1 MTESGQGVGMQGG
14 LHLASVNTRAVSR
27 RTRILTTLA
36 TVLVVAVVVLAVA
49 RNDDRAPVPGA
60 DATSEPAVAVRPDSH
75 RLSDPAGAR
84 VTLVEFLDFECEACG
99 AMYPAVE
106 RLRAEYGDRVSFVVR
121 YFPIPSHVNSG
132 RAARAAE
139 AAAAQGRFEQMYQRL
154 FETQAEWGEKRVAQ
168 DGVFRNLAAEIG
180 LDMAAFDIAY
190 NDPRTA
196 ARVQSDFGEGLTLG
210 VAGTPSFFING
221 EKITVSGS
229 RDLAAALDTA
239 LR

>member
-1 MTESGQGVGMQGG
+1 MNARPVP
-14 LHLASVNTRAVSR
+14 R

-36 TVLVVAVVVLAVA
+36 AVLVLVVGAIVLAAA
-49 RNDDRAPVPGA
+49 RSDDRAQGA
-60 DATSEPAVAVRPDSH
+60 PAREAGSTGEPAAVVRPDSH
-75 RLSDPAGAR
+75 RLSDPPGAR

-99 AMYPAVE
+99 AMFPAME

-121 YFPIPSHVNSG
+121 YFPIPSHLNSG

-139 AAAAQGRFEQMYQRL
+139 AAAQQGHFEKMYQRL

-168 DGVFRNLAAEIG
+168 DTVFRNLAAEIG

-196 ARVQSDFGEGLTLG
+196 ARVNSDFDEGLALG
-210 VAGTPSFFING
+210 VAGTPSFFLNG

-229 RDLAAALDTA
+229 RDLAAALDA
-239 LR
+239 AVE

>member
-1 MTESGQGVGMQGG
+1 MNARPVP
-14 LHLASVNTRAVSR
+14 R

-36 TVLVVAVVVLAVA
+36 AVLVIVVGAIVLAAA
-49 RNDDRAPVPGA
+49 RSDDRAQSAPAPEAGS
-60 DATSEPAVAVRPDSH
+60 TGEPAAVVRPDSH

-84 VTLVEFLDFECEACG
+84 VTLVEFLDFECEACR
-99 AMYPAVE
+99 AMFPAME

-139 AAAAQGRFEQMYQRL
+139 AAAQQGHFEKMYQRL

-168 DGVFRNLAAEIG
+168 DTVFRNLAAEIG
-180 LDMAAFDIAY
+180 LDMTAFDIAY

-196 ARVQSDFGEGLTLG
+196 ARVNSDFDEGLALG
-210 VAGTPSFFING
+210 VAGTPSFFLNG

-229 RDLAAALDTA
+229 RDLAAALDA
-239 LR
+239 AVE

>member
-1 MTESGQGVGMQGG
+1 M
-14 LHLASVNTRAVSR
+14 NTRTVSR

-36 TVLVVAVVVLAVA
+36 TVLVIVVGAVVLAAA
-49 RNDDRAPVPGA
+49 RTDDRAPVPGA
-60 DATSEPAVAVRPDSH
+60 AATDQPAMAVRPDSH

-99 AMYPAVE
+99 AMYPAME

-121 YFPIPSHVNSG
+121 YFPIPAHVNSG

-139 AAAAQGRFEQMYQRL
+139 AAARQGRFERMYQRL
-154 FETQAEWGEKRVAQ
+154 FETQADWGEKRVAQ
-168 DGVFRNLAAEIG
+168 DAVFRNLAAEIG
-180 LDMAAFDIAY
+180 LDMAAFDSAY
-190 NDPRTA
+190 ADPATA
-196 ARVQSDFGEGLTLG
+196 ARVQADFDDGLTLG
-210 VAGTPSFFING
+210 VAGTPSFFLNG

-229 RDLAAALDTA
+229 RDLAAALDAA

>member
-1 MTESGQGVGMQGG
+1 M
-14 LHLASVNTRAVSR
+14 NTRTVSR

-36 TVLVVAVVVLAVA
+36 TVLVIVVGAVVLAAA
-49 RNDDRAPVPGA
+49 RTDDRAPVPGA
-60 DATSEPAVAVRPDSH
+60 AATDQPAMAVRPDSH

-99 AMYPAVE
+99 AMYPAME

-121 YFPIPSHVNSG
+121 YFPIPAHVNSG

-139 AAAAQGRFEQMYQRL
+139 AAARQGRFERMYQRL
-154 FETQAEWGEKRVAQ
+154 FETQADWGEKRVAQ
-168 DGVFRNLAAEIG
+168 DAVFRNLAAEIG
-180 LDMAAFDIAY
+180 LDMAAFDSAY
-190 NDPRTA
+190 TDPATA
-196 ARVQSDFGEGLTLG
+196 ARVRADFDEGLTLG
-210 VAGTPSFFING
+210 VAGTPSFFLNG

-229 RDLAAALDTA
+229 RDLAAALDAA